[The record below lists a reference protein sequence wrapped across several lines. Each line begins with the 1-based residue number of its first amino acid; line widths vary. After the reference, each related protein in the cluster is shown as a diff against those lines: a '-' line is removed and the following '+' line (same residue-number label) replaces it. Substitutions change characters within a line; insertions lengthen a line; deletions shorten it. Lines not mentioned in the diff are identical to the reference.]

1 MAYIITKDLKSS
13 IMKNVRE
20 KVTKTY
26 FDGEVGEELRLLED
40 QLAQEVTKTLRTWY
54 PESDVAVYEKYEDT
68 CEVGNIRI
76 SKNLRSGELLVD
88 NGVAQ
93 SVVFRGAEKFKIP
106 SCEYSRRLRSRIISA
121 HAEMFSRFFD
131 LSDRI
136 NCEIS
141 AIISAY
147 EVRLKYGF
155 GVKRLLKEYP
165 SMKEFLPKPEAAAK
179 TPTPIK
185 PTEMLVK
192 EFERS
197 LAV

>member
-1 MAYIITKDLKSS
+1 MAYIITKDIKST

-26 FDGEVGEELRLLED
+26 FEGEVGEELRLLEE

-54 PESDVAVYEKYEDT
+54 PESDVAVYEKYNDT
-68 CEVGNIRI
+68 TTVGSIRI
-76 SKNLRSGELLVD
+76 SKNLRSGELLVG
-88 NGVAQ
+88 NVVAKSVMFRGVA
-93 SVVFRGAEKFKIP
+93 KFKIP
-106 SCEYSRRLRSRIISA
+106 SCESSSRLHSRIVSA
-121 HAEMFSRFFD
+121 QEEMFSRFFD
-131 LSDRI
+131 LSDRV
-136 NCEIS
+136 NCEVA

-147 EVRLKYGF
+147 ESRLKYGI

-165 SMKEFLPKPEAAAK
+165 SMKEFLPVIGEEAKA
-179 TPTPIK
+179 PTPIN

-197 LAV
+197 LEA